1 MVQFGLL
8 SRASLFCAARD
19 LGEPREPLLACPEQA
34 KRVEGRFLRQINAR
48 LARFLSQT
56 APLPKMRAVC
66 GNRGCLLLLG
76 CFLLSSAWAQSRR
89 EPLNPVEIDQLRD
102 AAQEPAARL
111 KLFIEFA
118 RARLTALEQARAD
131 PKVTDRAQQ
140 THDKLQNF
148 LDVYDE
154 LNDNI
159 DTFVERKAD
168 LRKPLKAVIEADAE
182 FGAKLRALKS
192 SLAASPS
199 EAQKDEFLLNN
210 AIDAVDGGAQDHRQL
225 LAQQEEAAKHRKK

>member
-1 MVQFGLL
+1 
-8 SRASLFCAARD
+8 
-19 LGEPREPLLACPEQA
+19 
-34 KRVEGRFLRQINAR
+34 
-48 LARFLSQT
+48 
-56 APLPKMRAVC
+56 MRAVC
-66 GNRGCLLLLG
+66 RDRGCLLLLG
-76 CFLLSSAWAQSRR
+76 CLLLSSAWAQSRR

-118 RARLTALEQARAD
+118 RARLTALEQMRAD